1 MRAKIKLGEL
11 PATDIANY
19 SPCYTVTLRMF
30 ESYIEG
36 KRNYKI
42 SPTSKV
48 IKQLCP
54 FTGPSALTLTMNPR
68 SCGFNRLIVPG
79 ALTSSLW
86 QSKYDEYGFHKA
98 CIEILSYKR
107 YFFYLWEFMSMTSYL
122 SLAHSQNVQK
132 SDINRKNENHFCYWG
147 WYILGQSF

>member
-11 PATDIANY
+11 PATEIANY

-98 CIEILSYKR
+98 CIEILSYTR
-107 YFFYLWEFMSMTSYL
+107 YFF
-122 SLAHSQNVQK
+122 
-132 SDINRKNENHFCYWG
+132 ICENLCQWLHICRWHTVKMFR
-147 WYILGQSF
+147 S

>member
-11 PATDIANY
+11 PATEIANY

-54 FTGPSALTLTMNPR
+54 FTGPSALTLTMNHQ
-68 SCGFNRLIVPG
+68 SCGFNRLS
-79 ALTSSLW
+79 TR
-86 QSKYDEYGFHKA
+86 GF
-98 CIEILSYKR
+98 
-107 YFFYLWEFMSMTSYL
+107 
-122 SLAHSQNVQK
+122 N
-132 SDINRKNENHFCYWG
+132 
-147 WYILGQSF
+147 